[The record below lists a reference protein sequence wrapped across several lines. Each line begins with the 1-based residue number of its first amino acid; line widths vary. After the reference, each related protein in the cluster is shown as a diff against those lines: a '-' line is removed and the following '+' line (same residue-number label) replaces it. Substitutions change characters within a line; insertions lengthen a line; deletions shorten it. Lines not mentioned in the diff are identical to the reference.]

1 MDDAEA
7 LFDGWA
13 DYYDHIYTDEE
24 IGDRDFYVDLAI
36 DADGPVLELGCGTGR
51 LYLAMLDAGV
61 DADGLDASREM
72 LERLEAKAADRD
84 LDPTVWQGD
93 MREFDADREYALIT
107 IPFRSF
113 LHLQSIED
121 QLAALESAREHLR
134 HGGRLALNV
143 FIPSHEMMAEG
154 SIVEETFELDGHTYR
169 QHDESETVDPVAP
182 IIRTER
188 ELYRDGELVWET
200 TFDLKAVYRR
210 EMELLV
216 RLAGFSDW
224 TVYGDFDRSPVT
236 AESTEQVWVIEN

>member
-1 MDDAEA
+1 MDDTEA

-13 DYYDHIYTDEE
+13 EYYDHIYTDEE
-24 IGDRDFYVDLAI
+24 IGDREFYLGLARN
-36 DADGPVLELGCGTGR
+36 AGGPVLELGCGTGR
-51 LYLAMLDAGV
+51 LYLDMLDAGI
-61 DADGLDASREM
+61 DADGLDASRDM
-72 LERLEAKAADRD
+72 LDRLEAKAADRG

-93 MREFDADREYALIT
+93 MREFDADREYALVT

-113 LHLQSIED
+113 LHLHSIED
-121 QLAALESAREHLR
+121 QLAALESAREHLQP
-134 HGGRLALNV
+134 GGRLALNV
-143 FIPSHEMMAEG
+143 FIPDHGILAAG
-154 SIVEETFELDGHTYR
+154 STVEETFEIDGHTYR
-169 QHDESETVDPVAP
+169 QHDESTLADPVAP

-224 TVYGDFDRSPVT
+224 TVYGDFERSPVT
-236 AESTEQVWVIEN
+236 EDSTEQVWVIEQ

>member
-7 LFDGWA
+7 LFNGWA
-13 DYYDHIYTDEE
+13 DYYDHIYTDEQ
-24 IGDRDFYVDLAI
+24 IGDREFYLGLAR

-51 LYLAMLDAGV
+51 PYLDMLDAGV

-72 LERLEAKAADRD
+72 LDRLETKAVDRD
-84 LDPTVWQGD
+84 LEPIVWQGD
-93 MREFDADREYALIT
+93 MRDLDAAREYALLT
-107 IPFRSF
+107 TPFGSF
-113 LHLQSIED
+113 LHLQSVED

-134 HGGRLALNV
+134 PGGRLALNV
-143 FIPSHEMMAEG
+143 FVPDHGILAEEDT
-154 SIVEETFELDGHTYR
+154 IEKTFELDGHTYR
-169 QHDESETVDPVAP
+169 QHDESTLADPVAP

-188 ELYRDGELVWET
+188 ELYRDGKLVWKT

-224 TVYGDFDRSPVT
+224 TVYGDFDRSPAT
-236 AESTEQVWVIEN
+236 EESTEQVWVIEA